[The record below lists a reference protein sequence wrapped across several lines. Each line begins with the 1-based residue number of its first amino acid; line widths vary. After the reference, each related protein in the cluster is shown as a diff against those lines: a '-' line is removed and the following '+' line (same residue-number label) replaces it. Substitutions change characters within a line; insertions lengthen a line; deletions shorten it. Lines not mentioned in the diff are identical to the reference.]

1 MANPLMNIFS
11 GITGGAGS
19 NGSMLMKAFG
29 AMMRGESP
37 QDFMRSLAGS
47 KPELGGIDL
56 SDLNGEAMRICR
68 ERGVDPNKLT
78 EQIKATIAN
87 MK

>member
-1 MANPLMNIFS
+1 MANSLMNILGGMGGGNG
-11 GITGGAGS
+11 GIF
-19 NGSMLMKAFG
+19 MKAVG

-37 QDFMRSLAGS
+37 QQFMRSLAQNN
-47 KPELGGIDL
+47 PELGGIDL
-56 SDLNGEAMRICR
+56 SNLNGEAARICR

-78 EQIKATIAN
+78 EQIRSTIAN

>member
-1 MANPLMNIFS
+1 MANSIMSFLGNMS
-11 GITGGAGS
+11 GA
-19 NGSMLMKAFG
+19 NGSLLMKAVG

-37 QDFMRSLAGS
+37 QQFMRSLAQS
-47 KPELGGIDL
+47 NPELGGIDL
-56 SDLNGEAMRICR
+56 SNLNGEAQRICK

-78 EQIKATIAN
+78 EQIKQTIAN

>member
-1 MANPLMNIFS
+1 MASSIMSFLGNMS
-11 GITGGAGS
+11 GA
-19 NGSMLMKAFG
+19 NGSLLMKAVG

-37 QDFMRSLAGS
+37 QDFMRSLAQS
-47 KPELGGIDL
+47 NPSLGGIDL
-56 SDLNGEAMRICR
+56 SNLNGEADRICR
-68 ERGVDPNKLT
+68 ERGVDPAKLT

>member
-1 MANPLMNIFS
+1 MANSLMSIF
-11 GITGGAGS
+11 GNMMGG
-19 NGSMLMKAFG
+19 NGLFMKAVG

-37 QDFMRSLAGS
+37 ADFMRSMANS
-47 KPELGGIDL
+47 NPELGGIDL
-56 SDLNGEAMRICR
+56 SNLNGEAMRICK

-78 EQIKATIAN
+78 EEIKATIAN

>member
-1 MANPLMNIFS
+1 MANSLMNFLGGMGGGNGGIF
-11 GITGGAGS
+11 
-19 NGSMLMKAFG
+19 MKAVG

-37 QDFMRSLAGS
+37 QQFMRSLAQS
-47 KPELGGIDL
+47 NPELGGIDL
-56 SDLNGEAMRICR
+56 SNLNGEAARICR

-78 EQIKATIAN
+78 EQIRSTIAN

>member
-1 MANPLMNIFS
+1 MANSLLNIF
-11 GITGGAGS
+11 GGAGS

-56 SDLNGEAMRICR
+56 NDINGEAMRICR
-68 ERGVDPNKLT
+68 ERGVDPAKMT

>member
-1 MANPLMNIFS
+1 MSIFANMA
-11 GITGGAGS
+11 GGGGGNLLFQAIG
-19 NGSMLMKAFG
+19 AF
-29 AMMRGESP
+29 MRGESP
-37 QDFMRSLAGS
+37 QAFMRSLANS
-47 KPELGGIDL
+47 RPELGGIDL

-78 EQIKATIAN
+78 EQIRATIAN

>member
-1 MANPLMNIFS
+1 MANSLMNLLGGMGGGNGGIF
-11 GITGGAGS
+11 
-19 NGSMLMKAFG
+19 MKAVG

-37 QDFMRSLAGS
+37 QQFMRSLAQS
-47 KPELGGIDL
+47 NPELGGIDL
-56 SDLNGEAMRICR
+56 SNLNGEAARICR

-78 EQIKATIAN
+78 EQIRQTIQG

>member
-1 MANPLMNIFS
+1 MANSLMNILGGMGGGNG
-11 GITGGAGS
+11 GIF
-19 NGSMLMKAFG
+19 MKAVG

-37 QDFMRSLAGS
+37 QQFMRSLAQS
-47 KPELGGIDL
+47 NPELGGIDL
-56 SDLNGEAMRICR
+56 SNLNGEAARICR

-78 EQIKATIAN
+78 EQIKQTIAN

>member
-1 MANPLMNIFS
+1 MANPLMSIFGGLGGGS
-11 GITGGAGS
+11 GNLLMQAIGA
-19 NGSMLMKAFG
+19 F
-29 AMMRGESP
+29 MRGESP
-37 QDFMRSLAGS
+37 QAFMQSLANS
-47 KPELGGIDL
+47 RPELGGIDL
-56 SDLNGEAMRICR
+56 SNLNGEAMRICR

>member
-1 MANPLMNIFS
+1 MANSLMNIFS
-11 GITGGAGS
+11 KGGN
-19 NGSMLMKAFG
+19 NGSLLMKAFG

-87 MK
+87 MQ

>member
-1 MANPLMNIFS
+1 MANSLMNFF
-11 GITGGAGS
+11 GGAGS
-19 NGSMLMKAFG
+19 NGGMLMKAFG

-37 QDFMRSLAGS
+37 QDFMRGLAGS

-56 SDLNGEAMRICR
+56 NDINGEAMRICR
-68 ERGVDPNKLT
+68 ERGVDPAKMT
-78 EQIKATIAN
+78 EQIKAAMQN

>member
-1 MANPLMNIFS
+1 MANPLMSIF
-11 GITGGAGS
+11 GNLAGGG
-19 NGSMLMKAFG
+19 GGGGGLLMKAFG

-37 QDFMRSLAGS
+37 QAFMQSLAQS
-47 KPELGGIDL
+47 RPELGGIDL
-56 SDLNGEAMRICR
+56 SNLNGEAMRICR
-68 ERGVDPNKLT
+68 ERGVDPNQLT